1 MSPVK
6 PMPGE
11 KQRDYS
17 KQPLQVGIVG
27 GAGYAAGELLRLL
40 LLHPMVRV
48 SCVVSQSHAGQKI
61 FAAHPDLLGWTDLSF
76 CSEICPDLEVLFLCT
91 GHQQSKRWLRENQVD
106 AETKIIDLS
115 QDFRLKE
122 PDHDFVYGL
131 PELNREK
138 IVQAQRVANPGCFAT
153 AILLG
158 LLPLAREG
166 LRGEEIHV
174 TGVTGSTGAGQELS
188 GTSHYSWRNNNL
200 SVYKAFGHQHQSE
213 IIQSLSQFHNESEV
227 ALNFVPIRG
236 PFTRG
241 ILASTT
247 LRSPLEAEQALDLY
261 QKYYLGHPF
270 ALVVEQNPD
279 LKLVVNTNQ
288 ARIFLQKH
296 GSYLHIVTVIDN
308 LLKGAS
314 GQAVQNM
321 NLMFGMDEKS
331 GLLLKAAAF

>member
-1 MSPVK
+1 
-6 PMPGE
+6 MPADRE
-11 KQRDYS
+11 RDYS
-17 KQPLQVGIVG
+17 HRPLQVGIVG

-40 LLHPMVRV
+40 LNHPLVQV

-61 FAAHPDLLGWTDLSF
+61 FAAHPDLLDWTDLSF
-76 CSEICPDLEVLFLCT
+76 CTELCPDLEVLFLCT
-91 GHQQSKRWLRENQVD
+91 GHQQSKRWLRENQVSS
-106 AETKIIDLS
+106 ATKIIDLS
-115 QDFRLKE
+115 QDFRLKDPE
-122 PDHDFVYGL
+122 HDFIYGL
-131 PELNREK
+131 PELNREQ
-138 IVQAQRVANPGCFAT
+138 IVQAGRVANPGCFAT

-166 LRGEEIHV
+166 LCGEEIHV

-188 GTSHYSWRNNNL
+188 ATSHYSWRNNNL
-200 SVYKAFGHQHQSE
+200 SVYKPFAHQHQAE
-213 IIQSLSQFHNESEV
+213 IEQSLSYWQAESV
-227 ALNFVPIRG
+227 FSLNFVPLRG

-247 LRSPLEAEQALDLY
+247 LRSSLAAEQALALY
-261 QKYYLGHPF
+261 QNYYQGHPF